1 MGEDPAAHIEHRYR
15 STNAV
20 VNLSA
25 NHHREAAG
33 IVAPHLKAQ
42 AAARHADHSIK
53 RPADNLE
60 VLAGH
65 QL

>member
-15 STNAV
+15 SANAV
-20 VNLSA
+20 LNLSA

-33 IVAPHLKAQ
+33 VVATHLKAQ

-53 RPADNLE
+53 RSADNLE
-60 VLAGH
+60 VLAGNK
-65 QL
+65 L